1 MPRCQVTSTLDTA
14 ARGDVDHRPQTLA
27 RPDQSRSERMDA
39 SALTIWAI
47 AIAVAIAITLN
58 EARRYQNRRR

>member
-1 MPRCQVTSTLDTA
+1 
-14 ARGDVDHRPQTLA
+14 
-27 RPDQSRSERMDA
+27 MDA